1 MSDHSPC
8 IPVPRNSHQT
18 NIFQHNSA
26 FRQLRTPDISHQV
39 MPMSSRFTIRERSF
53 NNAGST
59 ETPKVVGCKRK
70 PSEHDNDVSMS
81 DSRSPPSSP
90 KDIHQDMDRE
100 FYNPAKRTKTGSF
113 KDFPFNKLLAT
124 LDKPQLLTLINNLV
138 DTHPHLQ
145 SEIASNIPRPTIQS
159 VTSTLNGLEKRLQ
172 ESFPYTKWGPKE
184 DDYSFN
190 RVKPAIVEMKNAIL
204 DYAAHFTS
212 PEEFPTTTFT
222 FLHLATSYAQR
233 LPNWGNNLH
242 NELKRDLLT
251 KLADDWKKAI
261 NSASSKVSE
270 GKIYGQ
276 LVVSEWAKNLAQH
289 NNDTNGNFQEAFDT
303 FVEKFGWIIE
313 IQKTTTSSNSSSHF
327 TNPMYYYSNPVMPV

>member
-8 IPVPRNSHQT
+8 IPVPRNPHQT

-26 FRQLRTPDISHQV
+26 FRQLRTYDSSHQ
-39 MPMSSRFTIRERSF
+39 MMSISSRFTNRERSF

-59 ETPKVVGCKRK
+59 ETSKVVGCKRK
-70 PSEHDNDVSMS
+70 PSEQDNDVSMS
-81 DSRSPPSSP
+81 DSRSLSSSP
-90 KDIHQDMDRE
+90 RENQDMDKE
-100 FYNPAKRTKTGSF
+100 FYNPAKRTKTGNF

-124 LDKPQLLTLINNLV
+124 LDKPQLLTLINNIV
-138 DTHPHLQ
+138 DAHPHLQ
-145 SEIASNIPRPTIQS
+145 SEITSIIPRPTIQS
-159 VTSTLNGLEKRLQ
+159 VTSTLNGLEKKVQ

-190 RVKPAIVEMKNAIL
+190 RVKPAIIEMKDAIL

-222 FLHLATSYAQR
+222 FLHLATSFAQR
-233 LPNWGNNLH
+233 LPNWENHLH
-242 NELKRDLLT
+242 NELKRDLLS

-276 LVVSEWAKNLAQH
+276 LVVNDLAQH

-303 FVEKFGWIIE
+303 LVEKFGWITR
-313 IQKTTTSSNSSSHF
+313 IQETTSVSSNSSHF
-327 TNPMYYYSNPVMPV
+327 TNPMHHHYSNPVMPV